1 METVWA
7 TDGIAY
13 AEGHDGERYVGL
25 RAGEMLAAIAPSG
38 LLVHPEAADY
48 QIAAEQA
55 ARARAMEGDAGSGVT
70 APVGPEAEGD
80 VDAEQTEPAGPTMP
94 TRYYGRVTVKADRW
108 TRTAAD
114 IAEAIVNQLTQAEDA
129 KVSVTIEVEATADD
143 GFDDVQRTIT
153 ENAATLK
160 FNDSDFES

>member
-1 METVWA
+1 
-7 TDGIAY
+7 
-13 AEGHDGERYVGL
+13 
-25 RAGEMLAAIAPSG
+25 
-38 LLVHPEAADY
+38 
-48 QIAAEQA
+48 
-55 ARARAMEGDAGSGVT
+55 
-70 APVGPEAEGD
+70 
-80 VDAEQTEPAGPTMP
+80 MP

-114 IAEAIVNQLTQAEDA
+114 IAEAIVNQLAQAEDA

-143 GFDDVQRTIT
+143 GFDDNVQRTIT